1 MLPAEYMWVEEMIA
15 ENGREVTLVIPSNEP
30 ADPDK
35 PWNGFKKQDTE
46 IKQMGVFVPS
56 YTAQKDFGLSLKE
69 EDLLAECEQFVLFSG
84 INRLVNARFI
94 IDDGVKWRVVFL
106 SELRPGKHELVY
118 AVGVKR

>member
-1 MLPAEYMWVEEMIA
+1 MLSAEYMWVEEMIA
-15 ENGREVTLVIPSNEP
+15 ENGREVTLVIPNNEP

-35 PWNGFKKQDTE
+35 PWNDFKKEDTE

-69 EDLLAECEQFVLFSG
+69 EDLLASCEQFVLFSG
-84 INRLVNARFI
+84 MNRLVDVRFI
-94 IDDGVKWRVVFL
+94 IDGGVKWRVVFL
-106 SELRPGKHELVY
+106 SELRPGQHELFY

>member
-35 PWNGFKKQDTE
+35 PWNGLKKEDTE

-69 EDLLAECEQFVLFSG
+69 EDLLASCEQFVLFSG
-84 INRLVNARFI
+84 VNRLVDVRFI

-106 SELRPGKHELVY
+106 SELRPGQHELFY